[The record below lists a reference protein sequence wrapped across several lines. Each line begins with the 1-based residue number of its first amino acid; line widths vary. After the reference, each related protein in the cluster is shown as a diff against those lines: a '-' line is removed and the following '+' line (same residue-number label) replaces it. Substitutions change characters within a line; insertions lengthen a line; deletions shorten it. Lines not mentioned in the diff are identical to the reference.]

1 MFTPDRE
8 PKPKHEKKMRKES
21 MTKEEESVVQLVV
34 GTVEAPYEYNWCPA
48 WDQEPSRCQANDINK
63 KHN

>member
-1 MFTPDRE
+1 
-8 PKPKHEKKMRKES
+8 